1 MATYR
6 IYEENMEKLTKKLN
20 RISNKCKKYGCEF
33 HFAEV
38 GEEYKEITDEFGN
51 KLTARFVLVEA
62 EGTAIIN
69 GWKFVA
75 SLDHTDKGN
84 IINRVDD
91 SIEVPERYYEGKAV
105 CEHCGNKNLK
115 YSYIVMNEKTGDFKQ
130 VGRNC
135 LADFTRGLSAEGI
148 AAYLDGIKELEN
160 SEAPMGGSTY
170 RYYIPTEEY
179 LHYVAE
185 TIRCF
190 GYVKSDDDINK
201 PTRYRAERFWI
212 ADHLYNRITQES
224 RMVIL
229 KEMKEVGFN
238 ANSEKAVQDTQE
250 ALKWLLEQKDDN
262 NYIHN
267 LKVACNCEYVSQ
279 MGIVASL
286 FPTWNRNLEYE
297 AQKKAEAEKAKVS
310 EYVGEVGQRLTIKV
324 AEMTAITGWET
335 QWGYTTIYKIVDE
348 NGNVYTWKTSSYVP
362 DGVKEIKG
370 TVKEHKEYR
379 EIKQTELTRCKVV
392 A

>member
-1 MATYR
+1 MTTYR
-6 IYEENMEKLTKKLN
+6 IYEENMERLTKKLN

-115 YSYIVMNEKTGDFKQ
+115 YSYIVMNEKTGEFKQ

-135 LADFTRGLSAEGI
+135 LADFTHGLSAEGV
-148 AAYLDGIKELEN
+148 AAYLDGIRELEEG
-160 SEAPMGGSTY
+160 EAPKGGSYSTF
-170 RYYIPTEEY
+170 YIPTVQY
-179 LHYVAE
+179 LQYVAE
-185 TIRCF
+185 TISRF
-190 GYVKSDDDINK
+190 GYVKSDDYSDM
-201 PTRYRAERFWI
+201 PTKIRAERYWM
-212 ADHLYNRITQES
+212 AEHMGS
-224 RMVIL
+224 RLMKEQRDKIMV
-229 KEMKEVGFN
+229 EMKQVGFD
-238 ANSEKAVQDTQE
+238 ANSDKAVQDTQD
-250 ALKWLLEQKDDN
+250 ALKWIAGQTDN
-262 NYIHN
+262 NNYMHN
-267 LKVACNCEYVSQ
+267 LKVACSNDYVTQ

-297 AQKKAEAEKAKVS
+297 AKKKAEAEKAKVS
-310 EYVGEVGQRLTIKV
+310 EFVGEVGKRIEVKV
-324 AEMTAITGWET
+324 KSYGAITSYQT
-335 QWGYTTIYKIVDE
+335 QWGWTIVWKITDE
-348 NGNVYTWKTSSYVP
+348 EGNVYIWKTGNDIP
-362 DGVKEIKG
+362 EDVKVIKG
-370 TVKEHKEYR
+370 TVKAHNEYR

>member
-1 MATYR
+1 MTTYR

-115 YSYIVMNEKTGDFKQ
+115 YSYIVMNEETGEFKQ

-135 LADFTRGLSAEGI
+135 LADFTHGLSAEGV
-148 AAYLDGIKELEN
+148 AAYLDGIRELEEG
-160 SEAPMGGSTY
+160 EAPKGGSGY
-170 RYYIPTEEY
+170 RYYIPTKQY
-179 LHYVAE
+179 LQYVAE

-190 GYVKSDDDINK
+190 GYVKSDDYPNR
-201 PTRYRAERFWI
+201 PTKDRAERFWI
-212 ADHLYNRITQES
+212 AEHLYNRITKES
-224 RMVIL
+224 RDAIL
-229 KEMKEVGFN
+229 AEMEEVGFN
-238 ANSEKAVQDTQE
+238 ANSDKAVQDTQD
-250 ALKWLLEQKDDN
+250 ALKWLSEQTDN
-262 NYIHN
+262 GNYMHN
-267 LKVACNCEYVSQ
+267 LKVACSNDYVTQ

-297 AQKKAEAEKAKVS
+297 AKKKAEAEKAKVS
-310 EYVGEVGQRLTIKV
+310 EFVGEVGKRIEVKV
-324 AEMTAITGWET
+324 KSYGAITSYQT
-335 QWGYTTIYKIVDE
+335 QWGWTIVWKITDE
-348 NGNVYTWKTSSYVP
+348 EGNVYIWKTGNDIP
-362 DGVKEIKG
+362 EDVKVIKG
-370 TVKEHKEYR
+370 TVKAHNEYR
-379 EIKQTELTRCKVV
+379 ETKQTELTRCKVV